1 MRFKAIVWQIKF
13 KYLISM
19 LLLSLAVVSV
29 YDWAGTRLSEQAIE
43 AMSWALAGKVV
54 VVDPGHGGYDLVK
67 LG

>member
-29 YDWAGTRLSEQAIE
+29 MTGQVLGLVNKQLRLCLGL
-43 AMSWALAGKVV
+43 WLKVV
-54 VVDPGHGGYDLVK
+54 VVDPGHGGYDPGKV
-67 LG
+67 G

>member
-29 YDWAGTRLSEQAIE
+29 YDWQVLGLVNKQLRLCLGL
-43 AMSWALAGKVV
+43 W
-54 VVDPGHGGYDLVK
+54 PVK
-67 LG
+67 